1 MLRNNLE
8 NVIIQVQQCFIVIKV
23 SKSIRSVDNLV
34 YDGRLV
40 FTYEV
45 VGTIR
50 DLFIILMIHNVWI
63 LGRSMKDEG
72 KKPSSSLVH
81 FWVIHY
87 RIIIVVSAIVRI
99 IQPESFLLKVDP
111 CLIEGLYSWSQGR
124 FASPLVHRPQH

>member
-1 MLRNNLE
+1 MLRNNLK

-63 LGRSMKDEG
+63 LGRSMKNEG

-81 FWVIHY
+81 FLGIHY
-87 RIIIVVSAIVRI
+87 SIIIVVSAIV
-99 IQPESFLLKVDP
+99 
-111 CLIEGLYSWSQGR
+111 
-124 FASPLVHRPQH
+124 